1 MSRFSLLITFLCTLN
16 MACVHNKWDKPS
28 EKNNS
33 DVNFSMYKTI
43 AELRSGMGSSGYREI
58 KENIII
64 TGEVIADD
72 RTGNFYRQIIIDDG
86 TAAIPI
92 LLDASNLYND
102 FSIGRKIYL
111 RCKGLYTNFY
121 YKLPQLGYIPDQKGL
136 LTAIPYQLWDKY
148 IIAAEMQQAIKA
160 IEVSIAD
167 AKIAKPELFNRL
179 VSITDAQILDTSRA
193 IQYALPAHISSATNI
208 QLMDCDSNT
217 IALRTSAYSSLQAI
231 APPKGRG
238 KITAIYTVF
247 NNTPQLVLRD
257 TSEIDMKAPR
267 CF

>member
-28 EKNNS
+28 QKNNN

-111 RCKGLYTNFY
+111 HCKGLYTNFY

-167 AKIAKPELFNRL
+167 AKIAKPE
-179 VSITDAQILDTSRA
+179 
-193 IQYALPAHISSATNI
+193 
-208 QLMDCDSNT
+208 
-217 IALRTSAYSSLQAI
+217 IA
-231 APPKGRG
+231 
-238 KITAIYTVF
+238 
-247 NNTPQLVLRD
+247 
-257 TSEIDMKAPR
+257 
-267 CF
+267 